1 MSDKT
6 KDWPQAETIRE
17 LDIHLGY
24 MRGLLQSM
32 NTALEGMATTKDI
45 ERLTVRIDLLEQK
58 VDSGTVSS
66 TLDKALSMVTRLAA
80 AGAAL
85 AAFGG
90 VIVAIVHFFDKVK

>member
-6 KDWPQAETIRE
+6 QDWPKAETIRE

-24 MRGLLQSM
+24 MRDLLSSM

-45 ERLTVRIDLLEQK
+45 ERLNVRIDLLEKK

-85 AAFGG
+85 GG
-90 VIVAIVHFFDKVK
+90 GG